1 MQCMVC
7 VHVQGF
13 QRVSN
18 NLDDTCLDAPKA
30 RDVFQKR
37 VAEATTAGWL
47 DPDWDQSATGVL
59 TTAGAC

>member
-1 MQCMVC
+1 MT
-7 VHVQGF
+7 QGF

-47 DPDWDQSATGVL
+47 DPDWDQSTGL
-59 TTAGAC
+59 LITAGTC